1 MSPAS
6 FRRSEDSGHYSSRYD
21 YNDRRDGE
29 RDRLG
34 RDSRYYRRSR
44 SRSRSGS
51 RSSRSM
57 SLSRSSSPG
66 RRTRE
71 RKRDRSWDRDRD
83 RGRERDRDRDRV
95 KDLDRDHPRTQTDLF
110 KPPPSTASR
119 ATIPPPRGPPTRT
132 FSSPV
137 MSKSGISIDTRSDRG
152 SEQSPWK
159 PPAPSTT
166 PAPSAPPTPRSA
178 NNTTATV
185 KITASLRQLTRRS
198 NEQGAIQ
205 LRKDVV
211 EARAKARD
219 KDHVQSHAKYAEFPS
234 LKDYHRKLEK
244 KDADDLDSLGKELK
258 DADQQ
263 WQTAAEAFAAT
274 LLQAFTELQQKDK
287 DRRLVA
293 PSAPDGLEARLTSRL
308 DALENQHKEASAK
321 QQKQMEELRENL
333 SVESAKRKALGV
345 ENETLKKKVQEL
357 QGHYQSLS
365 SRADDHDTSIKQLQE
380 PKPDVVPP
388 RAPPKENGTTSED
401 LEAIKTL
408 IAQHEDLLSFLKL
421 QVSEHDNK
429 LGEMDIDLISDSCGA
444 IATTLP
450 RLEQN
455 FKKAADDVITLQ
467 SKHTMLELD
476 AEVIRSSV
484 QQLRS
489 DMQRDIQQQRSDI
502 DKIQAGTEQLGS
514 ATAQLRSGVESLR
527 TQMKSETECFKKDAL
542 EIKSD
547 TERLKTEAQQLRS
560 DTDHVKKDVQKFESV
575 VEHIKTEAQQLK
587 SEMTQLQSG
596 MEKLASDIP
605 RPPDGDKFLAVR
617 TFTTMNATVF
627 KTFSTWIEDVK
638 KRVDVVE
645 RQMLPLRTDAV
656 AWTQVKTLEKGS
668 DQKSSRSTETSR
680 LSTPTND
687 LKVDQY
693 EGKLKDYETRIKV
706 LEAVSRQS
714 PRRLEHDTS
723 EPIKTADAPTKRR
736 AADDS
741 ASIKLTIDAL
751 KEQLSM
757 IDQSIKAI
765 SESTK
770 LTSESQ
776 TRDSQRIQVLESQ
789 AYDFRA
795 GHQRLSEFE
804 QRFAT
809 TEEKVKASED
819 KMDFVQHNMMNVDA
833 QINNLTT
840 EALYQAILQH
850 IDRYHPT
857 EAAVG
862 PKIDQMAR
870 QVAAYE
876 QRLLF
881 LERQMTLNDEPAN
894 KKRRLSS
901 QYGPLAVTNG
911 RH

>member
-1 MSPAS
+1 M
-6 FRRSEDSGHYSSRYD
+6 
-21 YNDRRDGE
+21 
-29 RDRLG
+29 
-34 RDSRYYRRSR
+34 
-44 SRSRSGS
+44 
-51 RSSRSM
+51 
-57 SLSRSSSPG
+57 
-66 RRTRE
+66 
-71 RKRDRSWDRDRD
+71 
-83 RGRERDRDRDRV
+83 
-95 KDLDRDHPRTQTDLF
+95 KDLDRDHSRTQTDLF
-110 KPPPSTASR
+110 KPAPSTASR

-137 MSKSGISIDTRSDRG
+137 MSKSGMSIDTRFDRG
-152 SEQSPWK
+152 SERSPLK
-159 PPAPSTT
+159 PPALSAT
-166 PAPSAPPTPRSA
+166 PASSAPPTPRSA
-178 NNTTATV
+178 NDTIATV

-198 NEQGAIQ
+198 NEQGAIR

-211 EARAKARD
+211 EARAKARE
-219 KDHVQSHAKYAEFPS
+219 KEHSQSHAKYAEFPS

-244 KDADDLDSLGKELK
+244 KDSEDLDNLVKDMK

-263 WQTAAEAFAAT
+263 WQVSAETFAAT

-287 DRRLVA
+287 DRRHVA
-293 PSAPDGLEARLTSRL
+293 PSIPDGLEAQLNSRL
-308 DALENQHKEASAK
+308 DALENQHKEEAVK
-321 QQKQMEELRENL
+321 QQKQMDELRKSL
-333 SVESAKRKALGV
+333 SIESAKRKALDV

-365 SRADDHDTSIKQLQE
+365 SRADDHDASIKQLQE
-380 PKPDVVPP
+380 PKPEVVPS
-388 RAPPKENGTTSED
+388 RAPPKQNGIKSEELD
-401 LEAIKTL
+401 AIKTL
-408 IAQHEDLLSFLKL
+408 LAQHEDLLSFLKI

-455 FKKAADDVITLQ
+455 VKKAANDVIMLQ
-467 SKHTMLELD
+467 SKHRMLGLD
-476 AEVIRSSV
+476 TEVIGSSV

-489 DMQRDIQQQRSDI
+489 DMQQGIQQQHSDI
-502 DKIQAGTEQLGS
+502 EKIQAGVEQLES
-514 ATAQLRSGVESLR
+514 ETARLRSGAESLR
-527 TQMKSETECFKKDAL
+527 TQMKSEAECFKKDAL

-547 TERLKTEAQQLRS
+547 TEHLKTEAQQLRS
-560 DTDHVKKDVQKFESV
+560 DTDQVKKDIDKFKSV
-575 VEHIKTEAQQLK
+575 IEHMKTEAQQFK

-596 MEKLASDIP
+596 MEKLASDLP

-617 TFTTMNATVF
+617 TFTAMNATVF
-627 KTFSTWIEDVK
+627 KTFSTWIEDLK
-638 KRVDVVE
+638 KRVDIVE
-645 RQMLPLRTDAV
+645 RQMPPLRTDAV

-668 DQKSSRSTETSR
+668 EQKSSRSTENSR

-693 EGKLKDYETRIKV
+693 EGKLRDYETRIKV

-714 PRRLEHDTS
+714 PRRLGHDAS
-723 EPIKTADAPTKRR
+723 EPTKTTDAPTKRR
-736 AADDS
+736 APDDS

-765 SESTK
+765 SESAK

-776 TRDSQRIQVLESQ
+776 ARDSRRIQVLESQ

-795 GHQRLSEFE
+795 DHQRLSDFE

-819 KMDFVQHNMMNVDA
+819 RMDFVQHNVMSVDA

-840 EALYQAILQH
+840 ESLYQAILQH

-857 EAAVG
+857 EAAAG
-862 PKIDQMAR
+862 SKIDQMAR

-881 LERQMTLNDEPAN
+881 LERQMSLNDEPVN

-901 QYGPLAVTNG
+901 QYGPLAVTDG

>member
-1 MSPAS
+1 MIHFRAPKLTVAS
-6 FRRSEDSGHYSSRYD
+6 
-21 YNDRRDGE
+21 
-29 RDRLG
+29 
-34 RDSRYYRRSR
+34 
-44 SRSRSGS
+44 
-51 RSSRSM
+51 
-57 SLSRSSSPG
+57 
-66 RRTRE
+66 
-71 RKRDRSWDRDRD
+71 
-83 RGRERDRDRDRV
+83 
-95 KDLDRDHPRTQTDLF
+95 
-110 KPPPSTASR
+110 AS
-119 ATIPPPRGPPTRT
+119 
-132 FSSPV
+132 
-137 MSKSGISIDTRSDRG
+137 
-152 SEQSPWK
+152 WK
-159 PPAPSTT
+159 PPVLSTT
-166 PAPSAPPTPRSA
+166 PASSAQPTPRSA
-178 NNTTATV
+178 NDTITTV

-198 NEQGAIQ
+198 NEQGAIR

-211 EARAKARD
+211 DARAKARE
-219 KDHVQSHAKYAEFPS
+219 KEHAQSHAKYAEFPS

-244 KDADDLDSLGKELK
+244 KDIEDLDHLGKEMK

-263 WQTAAEAFAAT
+263 WQASAEAFAAT
-274 LLQAFTELQQKDK
+274 LLQACTELQQKDK

-293 PSAPDGLEARLTSRL
+293 PSTSDGLEARLTSRL
-308 DALENQHKEASAK
+308 DALESKHKETAAK
-321 QQKQMEELRENL
+321 QQKQMEELRKTL
-333 SVESAKRKALGV
+333 SVESDKRNALGI

-357 QGHYQSLS
+357 QDHCQSLS
-365 SRADDHDTSIKQLQE
+365 SRADDHDASIKQLQE
-380 PKPDVVPP
+380 PKPDVAPP
-388 RAPPKENGTTSED
+388 RAPPRENGVTSEE
-401 LEAIKTL
+401 LKAIKTL
-408 IAQHEDLLSFLKL
+408 MAQHEDLIMFLKL

-455 FKKAADDVITLQ
+455 VKKTADDVTTLQ
-467 SKHTMLELD
+467 SKHMMLGLD

-489 DMQRDIQQQRSDI
+489 NIEQGIQQQRSDI
-502 DKIQAGTEQLGS
+502 NEIQAGTEQLKS
-514 ATAQLRSGVESLR
+514 ETAQLRSGVESLR

-542 EIKSD
+542 NIKSD
-547 TERLKTEAQQLRS
+547 TEHLKTGAQQLRS
-560 DTDHVKKDVQKFESV
+560 DTDHVKKNVEKIESV
-575 VEHIKTEAQQLK
+575 IEYIKTEAQQLK
-587 SEMTQLQSG
+587 SEMTQFQSN
-596 MEKLASDIP
+596 MEKRAADIP

-638 KRVDVVE
+638 KRIDVVE
-645 RQMLPLRTDAV
+645 RQMPSLRTDAV
-656 AWTQVKTLEKGS
+656 AWTHVKTLEKGS
-668 DQKSSRSTETSR
+668 DQKSSRSTENSR

-693 EGKLKDYETRIKV
+693 EGKLKDYDTRIKV

-714 PRRLEHDTS
+714 PRCLEHDAS
-723 EPIKTADAPTKRR
+723 EPTKTADVAAKRCAP
-736 AADDS
+736 DDS

-765 SESTK
+765 SESAK

-776 TRDSQRIQVLESQ
+776 ARDSQRLQSLESQ

-795 GHQRLSEFE
+795 DHQRLDDFE

-809 TEEKVKASED
+809 TEERVKASED
-819 KMDFVQHNMMNVDA
+819 RMDFVQHNIMNVDA

-840 EALYQAILQH
+840 ESLYQAILQH

-862 PKIDQMAR
+862 PKVDQMAR
-870 QVAAYE
+870 QVTAYE

-881 LERQMTLNDEPAN
+881 LERQMTLGDEPAN